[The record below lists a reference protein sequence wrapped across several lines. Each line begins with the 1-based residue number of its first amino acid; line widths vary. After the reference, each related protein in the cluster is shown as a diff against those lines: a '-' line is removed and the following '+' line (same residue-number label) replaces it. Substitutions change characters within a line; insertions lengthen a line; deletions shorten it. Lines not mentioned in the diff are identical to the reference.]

1 MTKSGKKLLLAL
13 MLVAATS
20 MTLALMSG
28 SVKIG
33 WQAIPGT
40 GLDGRIF
47 FADQTAPASGLK
59 AGCL

>member
-1 MTKSGKKLLLAL
+1 